1 MPRYPVPSLIQLGNK
16 TKCRLFICTG
26 CLTKGSSSAP
36 GLLVGPETGA
46 DSNKLVRSLAQGDQA
61 RFDWDSEGEN
71 LLTGVSFREKR
82 INQLRT

>member
-1 MPRYPVPSLIQLGNK
+1 MNHELRAAQTGGRLTDVSGGDLVSTEVVGEDKRAEVPSSLVNPLGNK

-46 DSNKLVRSLAQGDQA
+46 DSNKLA
-61 RFDWDSEGEN
+61 
-71 LLTGVSFREKR
+71 
-82 INQLRT
+82 